1 MILKYN
7 PKKIRTSWQPTN
19 SVGNA
24 VIPFLGL
31 MDGVF
36 VEIEYDE
43 DQVTTHVGSD
53 GVVSFILNA
62 NVLAKAT
69 VTIVQGSPTNDQLI
83 ANVPSAARNSI
94 PSGPFQMSDLNGKS
108 YCHADAAVLS
118 KVPKVTFSNKLEGR
132 QWMFYLPQAIIIPGS
147 SQL

>member
-19 SVGNA
+19 LVSNA
-24 VIPFLGL
+24 VIPFLGY

-36 VEIEYDE
+36 VEVEFDE
-43 DQVTTHVGSD
+43 DQVTTHVGAD
-53 GVVSFILNA
+53 GTVSFILNA

-83 ANVPSAARNSI
+83 ANVPSAAKNSI
-94 PSGPFQMSDLNGKS
+94 PSGPFQMSDLNGTS
-108 YCHADAAVLS
+108 YCHADDAVLA

-132 QWMFYLPQAIIIPGS
+132 QWLFYLPQATIVPGG